1 MEFISTN
8 LVQARR
14 LGGEVVGVNLLR
26 RARRIIMVWVT
37 NGSVYS
43 ALVDDER

>member
-26 RARRIIMVWVT
+26 RARKDYHGMGYKWF
-37 NGSVYS
+37 SV
-43 ALVDDER
+43 